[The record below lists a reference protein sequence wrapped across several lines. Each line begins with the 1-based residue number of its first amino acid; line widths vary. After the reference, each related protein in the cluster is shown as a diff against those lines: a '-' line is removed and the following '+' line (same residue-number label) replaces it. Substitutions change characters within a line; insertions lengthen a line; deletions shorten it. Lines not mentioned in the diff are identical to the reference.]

1 MGKLDDFL
9 GKQTGPG
16 PEKPIGVEWFAAVRC
31 QVCNEEVEE
40 QTLYPAECLL
50 VWKCSHG
57 HRSHLE
63 NYSVF

>member
-9 GKQTGPG
+9 DVGGQPER
-16 PEKPIGVEWFAAVRC
+16 EKPFGIEWFAAVRC

-40 QTLYPAECLL
+40 QILYPAECIL

-63 NYSVF
+63 NYRVF